1 MSIAGNIIEIRSRID
16 AAARRV
22 SRSPSDITLMAVSKT
37 FPAGDIRQAYA
48 AGLRVFGE
56 SRVQEFVTKAE
67 SIRDLVGAEFHFIGH
82 LQANK
87 AGKALELFAGVDS
100 VDSLRLARKINEAA
114 ARLHRRVPV
123 LIEINV
129 GGEVQKSGIAPGSEE
144 LEDML
149 HAAAGLES
157 LEFRGLMTVPPYTED
172 PEGARPF
179 FRALGRLREE
189 IAGRN
194 LPGIGLDVLSLG
206 MSNDFEV
213 AIEEGATCVRV
224 GSAIFGERP
233 KP

>member
-1 MSIAGNIIEIRSRID
+1 MD

-22 SRSPSDITLMAVSKT
+22 SRLPGDITLMAVSKT
-37 FPAGDIRQAYA
+37 FSAGDIREAYM

-56 SRVQEFVTKAE
+56 SRVQEFAPKAE
-67 SIRDLVGAEFHFIGH
+67 AVRDLTDAEFHFIGH

-87 AGKALELFAGVDS
+87 AGKAVELFRWVDS
-100 VDSLRLARKINEAA
+100 VDSLRLAHKLDEAA
-114 ARLHRRVPV
+114 ARGSRRVPV

-129 GGEVQKSGIAPGSEE
+129 GGEEQKSGVAPGSGE
-144 LEDML
+144 LEQL
-149 HAAAGLES
+149 LQAASSLEH

-179 FRALGRLREE
+179 FKALRDLRGV
-189 IAGRN
+189 IAARQM
-194 LPGIGLDVLSLG
+194 PGICLNVLSMG